1 MTQPSRPLFN
11 FDNQKGK
18 VDEARELIRE
28 FADGHPFRSAQ
39 VEELELDEDFHRRPL
54 RPEDL
59 SFIGFRKP
67 VRRNTVIRLPFLA
80 TQRLLLCINES
91 AIARFPKNLDEESLS
106 QFDGFYGERNQILGT
121 RIRPFLEDFAFD
133 FLSRDPEEETVSIR
147 GIVDKI
153 SATAMEE
160 SRFWGQLFAWL
171 ASHDYVEDGTRFI
184 LIQNWSLASSKRI
197 ALARAQASGYF
208 DPISVED
215 RPALVGT
222 MPDDADIQALA
233 ARCGL
238 TKREH
243 SYWQFYLSTSMAR
256 CNLLHAL
263 ARRPD
268 RALALYGAAFDA
280 EAHWLAF
287 GCLVG
292 QACDHLHASSVGR
305 NIDIPSALEDLQ
317 QRFRN
322 LLQVVEA
329 QFGAPGLRQVAQ
341 GVEVSRKLGEAARGD
356 LRAQLHWLSS
366 IEQFQVFANHIDDRI
381 NAECPDIDRETF
393 VEPREMCSTTH
404 VHSDHRLVSIESGDM
419 VFWGN
424 LGMQLKLK
432 PGQRVFVPEGRLHGS
447 TIESEECTYHQ
458 PIIPEAWIEELMSG
472 TGIKFAA

>member
-1 MTQPSRPLFN
+1 MTQASRPLFN
-11 FDNQKGK
+11 FDSQKDK
-18 VDEARELIRE
+18 VDETRQLICE
-28 FADGHPFRSAQ
+28 FAEGHPFRSAQ

-67 VRRNTVIRLPFLA
+67 VRRKTVIRLPFLA
-80 TQRLLLCINES
+80 TQRLLLCINETG
-91 AIARFPKNLDEESLS
+91 IARFPKYTDEGSLS
-106 QFDGFYGERNQILGT
+106 QFNDFYGENNQILGA

-133 FLSRDPEEETVSIR
+133 FLSRDPGEEDITIPDLV
-147 GIVDKI
+147 GKI
-153 SATAMEE
+153 AATAMEE
-160 SRFWGQLFAWL
+160 SRFWGQLFGWL
-171 ASHDYVEDGTRFI
+171 ASRNYVEDGTRFI
-184 LIQNWSLASSKRI
+184 LMQNWSLASSKRI
-197 ALARAQASGYF
+197 ALARAQASGF
-208 DPISVED
+208 FEPV
-215 RPALVGT
+215 PVGDWPSLEGP

-233 ARCGL
+233 TQCGI

-268 RALALYGAAFDA
+268 RALAFYGAAFDA

-292 QACDHLHASSVGR
+292 QACDYLQVPSVGR
-305 NIDIPSALEDLQ
+305 NIDIPTALEDLQ
-317 QRFRN
+317 RRFQN
-322 LLQVVEA
+322 LLQVVETR
-329 QFGAPGLRQVAQ
+329 FGAAGLQQVAQ
-341 GVEVSRKLGEAARGD
+341 GVDVSRRLGDAARGD

-366 IEQFQVFANHIDDRI
+366 IEQFQVFANNIDDRI
-381 NAECPDIDRETF
+381 NAECPNIDRETF

-458 PIIPEAWIEELMSG
+458 PIIPDAWIEELIG
-472 TGIKFAA
+472 DTGIKFAA